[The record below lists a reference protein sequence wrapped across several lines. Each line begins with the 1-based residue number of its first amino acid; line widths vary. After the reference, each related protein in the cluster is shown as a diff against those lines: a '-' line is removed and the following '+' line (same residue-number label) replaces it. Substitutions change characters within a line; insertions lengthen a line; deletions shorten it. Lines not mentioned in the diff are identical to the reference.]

1 MKNIPPLTTL
11 KCFEAAARLGSVTQ
25 AARELHVTHSA
36 VSQQLSSLENT
47 LGIALF
53 IREARGLRL
62 TEAGRLY
69 ALEIRTALQAL
80 SSATHQVQGRPDDD
94 ELVIATLASFAL
106 HWLTPR
112 LADFR
117 ERYPQYRVRLHTS
130 LELQDL
136 RQGFADI
143 GIRMGRGHWPELAQ
157 KKLFSDELVV
167 VAAPGTPSQTA
178 AQIIASPLLHSTDAP
193 WAEWCQIAG
202 IAPDSLLPPALTAN
216 DSNIILGA
224 AVAGHGIALE
234 RRSLV
239 AGLLA
244 RGELV
249 QLSPLTLPYPY
260 PYWLV
265 WQQRDSLSQK
275 QLHFI
280 DWMLEHVR
288 STAVIGAADQLSDL
302 KTRPVN

>member
-11 KCFEAAARLGSVTQ
+11 KCFEAAARLGSVTL

-36 VSQQLSSLENT
+36 VSQQLSSLESAI
-47 LGIALF
+47 GIALF
-53 IREARGLRL
+53 VREARGLRL

-69 ALEIRTALQAL
+69 ALEVRTALHAI

-94 ELVIATLASFAL
+94 ELVIATLASFAV

-112 LADFR
+112 LPDFR
-117 ERYPQYRVRLHTS
+117 DRYPHYRVRLQTS

-143 GIRMGRGHWPELAQ
+143 GIRMGRGHWPELTQ
-157 KKLFSDELVV
+157 KKLFSDDLLV
-167 VAAPGTPSQTA
+167 VAAPHFNSAQHPPTPA
-178 AQIIASPLLHSTDAP
+178 ELIATPLLHSTDAP

-202 IAPDSLLPPALTAN
+202 IAPQALKAPTLTAN
-216 DSNIILGA
+216 DSNVILAA
-224 AVAGHGIALE
+224 AVAGQGIALE

-244 RGELV
+244 RGDLV
-249 QLSPLTLPYPY
+249 QLSTLTVPYPY

-265 WQQRDSLSQK
+265 WQPRDNLSQK

-280 DWMLEHVR
+280 DWIQEQVR
-288 STAVIGAADQLSDL
+288 REPDAFSL
-302 KTRPVN
+302 

>member
-36 VSQQLSSLENT
+36 VSQQLSSLEDN

-80 SSATHQVQGRPDDD
+80 SSATHQVQGRPDDN

-117 ERYPQYRVRLHTS
+117 ERYPQYRLRLHTS

-143 GIRMGRGHWPELAQ
+143 GIRMGRGHWPALAQ
-157 KKLFSDELVV
+157 KKLFNDELLV
-167 VAAPGTPSQTA
+167 VAAPHFTTGERPETP
-178 AQIIASPLLHSTDAP
+178 AQIAASPLLHSTDAP

-202 IAPDSLLPPALTAN
+202 LSPDSLQSPALTAN

-224 AVAGHGIALE
+224 ALAGHGIALE

-239 AGLLA
+239 AGLLT

-280 DWMLEHVR
+280 DWMLGQVR
-288 STAVIGAADQLSDL
+288 ADLPPAL
-302 KTRPVN
+302 

>member
-25 AARELHVTHSA
+25 AAHELHVTHSA
-36 VSQQLSSLENT
+36 VSQQLGSLEQNM
-47 LGIALF
+47 GIALF
-53 IREARGLRL
+53 VREARGLRL

-69 ALEIRTALQAL
+69 ALEVRVALQAL
-80 SSATHQVQGRPDDD
+80 SSATHQVQGRPDDA
-94 ELVIATLASFAL
+94 ELVITTLASFAL

-112 LADFR
+112 LADFQQ
-117 ERYPQYRVRLHTS
+117 RYPHYRLRLHTS

-136 RQGFADI
+136 RQGLADI
-143 GIRMGRGHWPELAQ
+143 GIRMGQGHWPELTQ
-157 KKLFSDELVV
+157 KKLFHDELLV
-167 VAAPGTPSQTA
+167 VAAPHFAGGQLPESP
-178 AQIIASPLLHSTDAP
+178 AQILAGPLLHSTDAP
-193 WAEWCQIAG
+193 WSDWCQLAKIEAQQ
-202 IAPDSLLPPALTAN
+202 LPPPSLSAN

-224 AVAGHGIALE
+224 AVLGQGIALE

-239 AGLLA
+239 AGALQ

-265 WQQRDSLSQK
+265 WQPRESLSQK

-280 DWMLEHVR
+280 EWMQEQASVYSEGFAR
-288 STAVIGAADQLSDL
+288 EMPT
-302 KTRPVN
+302 